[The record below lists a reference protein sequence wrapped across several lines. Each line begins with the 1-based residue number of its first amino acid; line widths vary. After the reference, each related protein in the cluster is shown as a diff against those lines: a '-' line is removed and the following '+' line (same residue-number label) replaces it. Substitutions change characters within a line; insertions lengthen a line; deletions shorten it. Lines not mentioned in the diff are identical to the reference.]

1 MLVISKAYI
10 LSSISNKIS
19 QENQQTESQYN
30 NVLSDKQLQIKWTPP
45 PYTMKHIWY
54 LPACCTLVRDKRE
67 GLFCLMFIMNAFIL
81 FSYSIVYSQYS
92 MILKVLFHIYI
103 LQDQMLHNLWVTVE
117 ILLILRLPIVQS
129 RWSLLKDD
137 QHIT

>member
-1 MLVISKAYI
+1 M
-10 LSSISNKIS
+10 
-19 QENQQTESQYN
+19 
-30 NVLSDKQLQIKWTPP
+30 DPP

-92 MILKVLFHIYI
+92 IILKVLFHIYI

-117 ILLILRLPIVQS
+117 ILLILRLPIV
-129 RWSLLKDD
+129 
-137 QHIT
+137 

>member
-1 MLVISKAYI
+1 M
-10 LSSISNKIS
+10 
-19 QENQQTESQYN
+19 
-30 NVLSDKQLQIKWTPP
+30 KQ
-45 PYTMKHIWY
+45 IWY

-117 ILLILRLPIVQS
+117 ILLILRLPIV
-129 RWSLLKDD
+129 
-137 QHIT
+137 